1 MGPGANKNTLGER
14 GGRGGDPVGP
24 GPAKI
29 KKKTTPRWQKNAVW
43 AWWPRPPLGLG
54 CAPGPAAAPGTATRP
69 RPQSRVWDGADAH
82 PVLRATPQTP
92 WGGSDPKKPLR
103 GQPGDSATE
112 PCPRLRSPPGVG
124 GWVPQRG
131 ARRQGPAPYPKKTIP
146 IPIPGRQHLS
156 TPRGAFLAL
165 QKRRREGRARSFPAL
180 RGTACT
186 ARPERA
192 LQTLTIFFYF
202 FFFK

>member
-1 MGPGANKNTLGER
+1 MAEKRRLGPVAPSAAGSGPRVRAGAGGSTGRSHTPTAPKPGLGRGRRTPGAES
-14 GGRGGDPVGP
+14 DP
-24 GPAKI
+24 
-29 KKKTTPRWQKNAVW
+29 TN
-43 AWWPRPPLGLG
+43 PLGG
-54 CAPGPAAAPGTATRP
+54 QRP
-69 RPQSRVWDGADAH
+69 H
-82 PVLRATPQTP
+82 KT
-92 WGGSDPKKPLR
+92 LR

-112 PCPRLRSPPGVG
+112 PCPRLRSPPGAG

-131 ARRQGPAPYPKKTIP
+131 AGRQGPAPYPKKMIP